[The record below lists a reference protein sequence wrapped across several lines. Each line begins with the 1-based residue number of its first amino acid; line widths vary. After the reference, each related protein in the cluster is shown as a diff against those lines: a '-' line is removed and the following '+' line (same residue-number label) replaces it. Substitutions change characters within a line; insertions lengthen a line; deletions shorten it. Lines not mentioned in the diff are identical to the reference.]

1 MPPAPM
7 QDHAGRH
14 RPRPARHRTS
24 SPIASPGAG
33 TDDHLQLVLLQA
45 ATGVRLTH
53 VVFQGD
59 PQLRTA
65 MLGRQVD

>member
-1 MPPAPM
+1 MPPAPIKTL
-7 QDHAGRH
+7 QDLLDAPRGPGHQSPS
-14 RPRPARHRTS
+14 PRPG
-24 SPIASPGAG
+24 IG

-45 ATGVRLTH
+45 RPACGMTH

-65 MLGRQVD
+65 MLGKQVD